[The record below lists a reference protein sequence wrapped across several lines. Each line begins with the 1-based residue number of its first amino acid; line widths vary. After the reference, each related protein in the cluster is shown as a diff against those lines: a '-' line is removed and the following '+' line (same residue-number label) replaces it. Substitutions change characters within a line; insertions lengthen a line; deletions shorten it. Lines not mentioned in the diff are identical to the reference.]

1 MVQHREGISSGEDL
15 GDMHPYFEKR
25 NIHFCLNRCGFC
37 ITEFFHPHHRDPNDH
52 DDDSEMF
59 RFEKKMF

>member
-1 MVQHREGISSGEDL
+1 
-15 GDMHPYFEKR
+15 MHPYFEKR